1 MLTGSFLD
9 VVSRLVRILAIT
21 ACAFI
26 IAGLI
31 GFLTDE
37 VRDTSKV
44 QATRI
49 PDPVSGRV
57 VTVTVDIS
65 QPDPPANIERIREAR
80 HTSARE
86 FIDDVND
93 VLLSPFSWL
102 AEGSDPWVRRLL
114 YSALGL
120 FVYGF
125 LLLMLADWIKR
136 RGDGSRRDAFIER
149 DRKAAEER
157 RRTGTYQ
164 SPA

>member
-9 VVSRLVRILAIT
+9 VVARLIRILAVV
-21 ACAFI
+21 ACLFI

-49 PDPVSGRV
+49 QDPGSGQV
-57 VTVTVDIS
+57 VTQTVDITEPS
-65 QPDPPANIERIREAR
+65 PPASVERLREQE
-80 HTSARE
+80 HTSGRE
-86 FIDDVND
+86 VIDDVND
-93 VLLSPFSWL
+93 VLLGPFTFL
-102 AEGSDPWVRRLL
+102 IPGSEPWVKRLL

-125 LLLMLADWIKR
+125 LLLVLADWIRR
-136 RGDGSRRDAFIER
+136 RGDGSRRDAYADRE
-149 DRKAAEER
+149 RKAAEER

>member
-9 VVSRLVRILAIT
+9 VVARLIRILAVV
-21 ACAFI
+21 ACLFI

-49 PDPVSGRV
+49 QDPGSGQV
-57 VTVTVDIS
+57 VTQTVDITEPS
-65 QPDPPANIERIREAR
+65 PPASVERLREQE
-80 HTSARE
+80 HTSGRE
-86 FIDDVND
+86 VIDDVND
-93 VLLSPFSWL
+93 VLLGPFTFL
-102 AEGSDPWVRRLL
+102 IPGSQPWVKRLL

-125 LLLMLADWIKR
+125 LLLVFADWIRR
-136 RGDGSRRDAFIER
+136 RGDGSRRDAYADRER
-149 DRKAAEER
+149 RAAEER

>member
-9 VVSRLVRILAIT
+9 VVSRFVRIFAIT

-26 IAGLI
+26 VAGLI

-49 PDPVSGRV
+49 PDPASGRV

-65 QPDPPANIERIREAR
+65 QPDPPANIERIREAQ

-86 FIDDVND
+86 VIDDVND
-93 VLLSPFSWL
+93 VLLSPFSWI

-120 FVYGF
+120 FFYGF

-136 RGDGSRRDAFIER
+136 RGDGSRRDAVIER

>member
-1 MLTGSFLD
+1 MLTGSFLE
-9 VVSRLVRILAIT
+9 VVSRFVRLFAIVG
-21 ACAFI
+21 CAFI
-26 IAGLI
+26 LAGML

-49 PDPVSGRV
+49 PDPTSGRV
-57 VTVTVDIS
+57 VAVTIDIS
-65 QPDPPANIERIREAR
+65 QPDPPPSVEKVREAQ

-86 FIDDVND
+86 VIDDVND

-102 AEGSDPWVRRLL
+102 AEGSEPWVRRLL

-120 FVYGF
+120 FLYGF
-125 LLLMLADWIKR
+125 LLLVLADWIKR
-136 RGDGSRRDAFIER
+136 RGDGSKRDAVIER
-149 DRKAAEER
+149 ERKAADER